1 MGNKSLTMKHP
12 KKLEK
17 SPTFK
22 LAFVPVLALL
32 IKIVVAL
39 NIREVD
45 GSITGGWLGA
55 DGESYLKGV
64 NGLILGGYFSDEDL
78 LSYWPAGYPILIWL
92 LCLIST
98 SHVIL
103 LLSVVQ
109 SIFYGFA
116 SYIFVRSL
124 RNSKLN
130 SYLFPISIV
139 LAFNPTLSLSS
150 LVVGYESM
158 VASCLM
164 LLVSIILMSNKE
176 KNLKKLK
183 RYIVSFGIISGL
195 ATFVQP
201 RYILVSMILG
211 ILWCQQLEKK
221 SVKAGAL
228 IGIMSLTLIAP
239 SILIHRNLQS
249 IDQAI
254 VSTNLGIT
262 MNLGAGD
269 KTSGSY
275 RSTGPGV
282 PCISSNPS
290 GVVSDSE
297 LVVCVLTWYVE
308 NPVKGI
314 RLFVNKAG
322 FFWSPWSGPL
332 SNGTMARNPWLKIN
346 PVIEIASNNQTGN
359 DLIYK
364 FVGKSLSII
373 WVLTNLFFLLLGYIY
388 LRSKKDVLP
397 NLALLTV
404 IPIVTSM
411 LITMV
416 TIGDHRF
423 RIPTMPLSLL
433 LQVIGLFSLR
443 TKWVE
448 WREKRKLGS

>member
-1 MGNKSLTMKHP
+1 MGNKSLTKKHP
-12 KKLEK
+12 EKLDK
-17 SPTFK
+17 SSNFK
-22 LAFVPVLALL
+22 LAFVPMLALL

-39 NIREVD
+39 NIRDVD

-64 NGLILGGYFSDEDL
+64 NGLILDGYFSDEDL

-103 LLSVVQ
+103 LLSVFQ
-109 SIFYGFA
+109 SVFYGFA
-116 SYIFVRSL
+116 SYVFVRSL
-124 RNSKLN
+124 QSLKLN
-130 SYLFPISIV
+130 PYLFPISVV

-164 LLVSIILMSNKE
+164 LLISIILIPKKD
-176 KNLKKLK
+176 KNLGKLK
-183 RYIVSFGIISGL
+183 RYIVSFGIISAL

-201 RYILVSMILG
+201 RYILVSMFLG
-211 ILWCQQLEKK
+211 ILWCLQLEKK
-221 SVKAGAL
+221 SVKVGAL
-228 IGIMSLTLIAP
+228 IGMMSITLIAP
-239 SILIHRNLQS
+239 SILIHRNFQS
-249 IDQAI
+249 IDRLI
-254 VSTNLGIT
+254 VSTNLGVT

-290 GVVSDSE
+290 GLVSDND
-297 LVVCVLTWYVE
+297 LVVCVLTWYIE
-308 NPVKGI
+308 NPVKGMQ
-314 RLFVNKAG
+314 LFVNKAW

-346 PVIEIASNNQTGN
+346 PIIDIASDSQTGN
-359 DLIYK
+359 DLVYK
-364 FVGKSLSII
+364 FVGKFFSII
-373 WVLTNLFFLLLGYIY
+373 WVLSNLFFLLLGYIY

-404 IPIVTSM
+404 IPIVTSI
-411 LITMV
+411 LITMA

-423 RIPTMPLSLL
+423 RVPTMPLSLF
-433 LQVIGLFSLR
+433 LQVLGLFSMR
-443 TKWVE
+443 TKWIE
-448 WREKRKLGS
+448 WRERRKLGR